1 LFLCVLYVFSQ
12 VKCLQLLR
20 LLGKHNEE
28 ASEAMNDVLAQ
39 VATNTE
45 SSKNAGNAI
54 LYECVQTIMEVESD
68 SSLKVLA
75 VNILGNSH
83 VWGRA
88 RCLCAAVVCVYMCVH
103 REYCLG
109 RERVQRSVNRTVK
122 RERWLRDQISLN
134 PLML

>member
-1 LFLCVLYVFSQ
+1 

-75 VNILGNSH
+75 VNILGNSN
-83 VWGRA
+83 V
-88 RCLCAAVVCVYMCVH
+88 CVVCCAVAC
-103 REYCLG
+103 RKS
-109 RERVQRSVNRTVK
+109 RSTRMAFRAVK
-122 RERWLRDQISLN
+122 QTTGYVTTFH
-134 PLML
+134 